1 MHEAVA
7 APAISGGPATASSY
21 ANEDRGLEGAS
32 ARLVVRAATA
42 AYRRLATEC

>member
-21 ANEDRGLEGAS
+21 ANEDRGVED
-32 ARLVVRAATA
+32 V
-42 AYRRLATEC
+42 